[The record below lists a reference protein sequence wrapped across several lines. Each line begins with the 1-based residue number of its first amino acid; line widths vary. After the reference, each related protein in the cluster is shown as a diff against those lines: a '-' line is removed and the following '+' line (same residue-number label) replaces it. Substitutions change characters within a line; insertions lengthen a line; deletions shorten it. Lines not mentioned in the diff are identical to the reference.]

1 MKNCKTFYILFL
13 VLVFFSSTQAAE
25 KKVELVSPN
34 KEIKVSLRITD
45 KIYYSI
51 SYNGDVILKDNYLR
65 LTLRD
70 GVLGENP
77 KLSGQKFSDA
87 DEMLSPVIPLK
98 FSTVRNHYNQLRMD
112 FKGNYSVEFRAYDD
126 GIAYSFI
133 TNKKGDIEVIN

>member
-70 GVLGENP
+70 EMLGE
-77 KLSGQKFSDA
+77 K
-87 DEMLSPVIPLK
+87 
-98 FSTVRNHYNQLRMD
+98 
-112 FKGNYSVEFRAYDD
+112 
-126 GIAYSFI
+126 
-133 TNKKGDIEVIN
+133 